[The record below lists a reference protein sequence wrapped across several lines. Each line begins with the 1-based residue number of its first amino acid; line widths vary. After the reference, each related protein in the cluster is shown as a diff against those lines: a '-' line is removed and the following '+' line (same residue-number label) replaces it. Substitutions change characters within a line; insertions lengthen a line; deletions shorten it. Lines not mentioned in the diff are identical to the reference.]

1 MIFLRAIPFSFSIL
15 WRYAIVLPVLIIA
28 LFFFGIVAIIPV
40 LIITLASPF
49 VGTLVAAAGGAAAG
63 VVPIMVGMRVGLQAK
78 KVRPRNTYLG
88 LMLPAI
94 GYGFFE
100 AFCALI
106 ILVGSIAAF
115 VLTTPLT
122 AADFEAADRDNAN
135 ALIGLLF
142 QSSPFLTL
150 AVGLIGGGLIIAL
163 HAALLM
169 PMAGA
174 AVGADPS
181 GRQHTPFYGFGRGFF
196 SLFFLVLISQ
206 IGALLVVPIVTF
218 LSIPLGIA
226 ESLAKKI
233 EQVGNLDSFN
243 DFATFGT
250 EGLIF
255 ASLCV
260 FFYLFFFSLQCA
272 GGVLIYMRYK
282 DAALEEENA
291 YAKEVEADLSDIQ
304 PTAEDLDVM
313 ALVRQRMQNKDS

>member
-40 LIITLASPF
+40 LIIMLASPF
-49 VGTLVAAAGGAAAG
+49 VGTLVAAACGAAAG

-78 KVRPRNTYLG
+78 ELRPRNTYLG

-94 GYGFFE
+94 GYGFLE

-106 ILVGSIAAF
+106 ILVASVAAF

-122 AADFEAADRDNAN
+122 AADFEAIDRDNTN
-135 ALIGLLF
+135 AVIGLLF
-142 QSSPFLTL
+142 QTSPILTL

-174 AVGADPS
+174 AIGADPS
-181 GRQHTPFYGFGRGFF
+181 GRPHTPFYGFGSGLFP
-196 SLFFLVLISQ
+196 LFFLVLISQ
-206 IGALLVVPIVTF
+206 IGALLVIPIVAF

-226 ESLAKKI
+226 DSLAKKL
-233 EQVGNLDSFN
+233 ERAGNLDSFN
-243 DFATFGT
+243 DFAIFGT

-255 ASLCV
+255 AGLCV

-272 GGVLIYMRYK
+272 GGVLVYMRHK
-282 DAALEEENA
+282 DAVREADSA
-291 YAKEVEADLSDIQ
+291 YAKKVEAELNDNQ
-304 PTAEDLDVM
+304 PTAEDIDVM
-313 ALVRQRMQNKDS
+313 ALVRSRMQNKDS

>member
-40 LIITLASPF
+40 LIIMLASPLA
-49 VGTLVAAAGGAAAG
+49 GILVAAACGAAAG

-78 KVRPRNTYLG
+78 EVRPRNTYLG

-106 ILVGSIAAF
+106 ILVGGVAAF

-122 AADFEAADRDNAN
+122 PADFAAIDPDNTDAV
-135 ALIGLLF
+135 IGLLF
-142 QSSPFLTL
+142 QSSPILTF

-181 GRQHTPFYGFGRGFF
+181 GRQHTPFHGFGRGFF

-206 IGALLVVPIVTF
+206 IGALLVVPIVTL

-226 ESLAKKI
+226 ERLTQNL

-255 ASLCV
+255 AGLCV

-272 GGVLIYMRYK
+272 GGALIYMRYK

-291 YAKEVEADLSDIQ
+291 YAKAVEAELSDIQ